1 MFEIDFRNYA
11 DLIRKAVKEANDRD
25 PNWEWSIRSLT
36 KCKVLIRW
44 GYLDYLEEKHP
55 HNCFSLTIDYPN
67 DEHLWNA
74 ITYRHP
80 SGEMLSFNTFGKD
93 HWETH
98 ATVELAIEGAIRNI
112 EGYAHS
118 RY

>member
-1 MFEIDFRNYA
+1 MFEVDFRNYA

-25 PNWEWSIRSLT
+25 PNWKWSVRSLS
-36 KCKVLIRW
+36 KRKVLIRW
-44 GYLDYLEEKHP
+44 GYLDGEKPP
-55 HNCFSLTIDYPN
+55 HDCFSLTIDYPK

-80 SGEMLSFNTFGKD
+80 HGEMISFNTFGED

-98 ATVELAIEGAIRNI
+98 ETVELAIEGAIRSI